1 MLKCNNVYVDMVGDL
16 FHANHVK
23 LFKEAKKFGN
33 NLLVGIHSDLTV
45 ENYKCKPILTMNER
59 YEIINACKY
68 VDKIILDA
76 PEIVTEE
83 YLNLHNIDLVIHAHG
98 ENEEKYNKM
107 YENAIKLN
115 KFKRLDYHEG
125 ISTTEIKR
133 RVIEQYTIECNKY
146 V

>member
-1 MLKCNNVYVDMVGDL
+1 MEKYNNVYVDMVGDL

-23 LFKEAKKFGN
+23 LFKKAKTYGY
-33 NLLVGIHSDLTV
+33 NLLVGIHSDETV
-45 ENYKCKPILTMNER
+45 ENYKCTPILTMAER
-59 YEIINACKY
+59 AEVISACKY
-68 VDKIILDA
+68 VDKVILNA

-83 YLNLHNIDLVIHAHG
+83 YLNLHSIDLVIHAHA
-98 ENEEKYNKM
+98 ENDFKYNKM
-107 YENAIKLN
+107 YEIPIKLN

-133 RVIEQYTIECNKY
+133 RVIEQHSIECNKY